1 MAQVQFVGDTA
12 VITFDER
19 DKPVVDKAKGTDPD
33 FLQNAV
39 IEFLNVTARNQ
50 NQAELLQ
57 KIEEIKLGQFGKLGT
72 MRMA

>member
-19 DKPVVDKAKGTDPD
+19 DKPVIEKAKSTDPD

-50 NQAELLQ
+50 NQAELMQ